1 VRRHNEA
8 EIKVGAIAE
17 IAMGEDEDVTDHV
30 KNESIGTPL
39 NLKGRR

>member
-1 VRRHNEA
+1 VRRHSEE
-8 EIKVGAIAE
+8 EIKDGAIGE